1 LAPPLLN
8 PGDFGSVDFIATN
21 RPENRPS
28 VRIRGINTFHNL
40 TGGAYDSYSTTFPA
54 MLFVVGVAFA
64 AMPLW
69 VQLTVKDEYRELFKP
84 RADWSSF
91 AFLVLGLM
99 VMLCAIKMFRS
110 AVYGL
115 RHGAGVL
122 YEC

>member
-1 LAPPLLN
+1 
-8 PGDFGSVDFIATN
+8 
-21 RPENRPS
+21 
-28 VRIRGINTFHNL
+28 
-40 TGGAYDSYSTTFPA
+40 

-110 AVYGL
+110 AAGL
-115 RHGAGVL
+115 RRARYMGYGTEPVSFMNV
-122 YEC
+122 EEP